1 MEELNTVSQTR
12 DAALSSRGSA
22 HVQTC
27 ALSSRPLALHAA
39 CKVVQHIRAHPRFF
53 KEQFEQ
59 ALSCCVAKRSTLAL
73 PPCFCELQGMLRSTA
88 LFLKIPYYKG
98 LEVITWS

>member
-53 KEQFEQ
+53 KEQFEH
-59 ALSCCVAKRSTLAL
+59 ALSCCVAKGSTLAL
-73 PPCFCELQGMLRSTA
+73 PPCFCELQALKPSPPRILRCHTQA
-88 LFLKIPYYKG
+88 
-98 LEVITWS
+98 